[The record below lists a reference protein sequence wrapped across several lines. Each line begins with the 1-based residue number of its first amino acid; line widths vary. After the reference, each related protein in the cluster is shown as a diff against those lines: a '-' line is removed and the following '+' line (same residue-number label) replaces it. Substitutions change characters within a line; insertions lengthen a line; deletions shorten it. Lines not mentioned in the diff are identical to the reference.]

1 MADSTWERETRQE
14 RRDRKRTAERSR
26 IPKHGRNIAMHYRNA
41 IAKRIAGRNKGKQK
55 PDA

>member
-26 IPKHGRNIAMHYRNA
+26 IPKHGRNIAMYYRNA